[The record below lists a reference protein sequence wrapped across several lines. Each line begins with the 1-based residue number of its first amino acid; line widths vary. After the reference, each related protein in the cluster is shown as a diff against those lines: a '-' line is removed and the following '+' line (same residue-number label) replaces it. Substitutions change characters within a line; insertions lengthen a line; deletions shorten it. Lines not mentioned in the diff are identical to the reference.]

1 MAVIQNCQ
9 ILAQAMIKHIERKKN
24 AISIVLFPLD
34 IFTNWQEIMIDML
47 VRGDAFQVFIQA
59 TSVSLQAPGRLLN
72 YIHTGV
78 KTLKIVNTLKI
89 HLFRYLTPPPP
100 QSKKSVCVWEGGA
113 YPSRDDYTV
122 FNIFIH
128 IIKSWP
134 GIFTIFTVFTQY
146 RFESLW
152 AYVIQYE
159 RNLSGR
165 ACECSQRLDG

>member
-1 MAVIQNCQ
+1 
-9 ILAQAMIKHIERKKN
+9 
-24 AISIVLFPLD
+24 
-34 IFTNWQEIMIDML
+34 ML

-59 TSVSLQAPGRLLN
+59 TSVSLQAPGRILN
-72 YIHTGV
+72 YVHTGV
-78 KTLKIVNTLKI
+78 KTLKIVNTLQI
-89 HLFRYLTPPPP
+89 YLFRYLTPPP
-100 QSKKSVCVWEGGA
+100 QSEKKGVCLGGGA

-152 AYVIQYE
+152 AYGIQYE
-159 RNLSGR
+159 RNLSDSVGHASLVR
-165 ACECSQRLDG
+165 IWMFKSIIMCLFQMRDVLVFCNYQGFFTIFFA